1 MTKPAPAPEDAL
13 PASMDSHPANIT
25 TVIGFDYGA
34 RRIGVALGNRISG
47 SARALDVVVN
57 GANGPDWKRIE
68 SLLREWRPDAALVG
82 LPLTLDSGEQSNS
95 HAARAFAAELQ
106 TRHRLPALMV
116 DERLSSREAAH
127 RFAAR
132 RASGAAR
139 RKDAANLDA
148 VAAEVIVEQWLR
160 ENPGGAF
167 PTA

>member
-1 MTKPAPAPEDAL
+1 MTTPPSADSREADHPSVAKPAD
-13 PASMDSHPANIT
+13 IT

-47 SARALDVVVN
+47 SARALDVVSN
-57 GANGPDWKRIE
+57 GAGGPDWKRIE
-68 SLLREWRPDAALVG
+68 TLMREWRPDAVLVG

-95 HAARAFAAELQ
+95 HAARGFAAEMQ
-106 TRHRLPALMV
+106 TRHHLPAIMV

-132 RASGAAR
+132 RASGSAK
-139 RKDAANLDA
+139 RKDAASLDA

-160 ENPGGAF
+160 EQPATPG
-167 PTA
+167 

>member
-1 MTKPAPAPEDAL
+1 MTTPPATEPNAGVQL
-13 PASMDSHPANIT
+13 PTATPANIT

-47 SARALDVVVN
+47 SARALDVVGN
-57 GANGPDWKRIE
+57 GANGPDWKRIQT
-68 SLLREWRPDAALVG
+68 LMREWRPDAVLVG

-95 HAARAFAAELQ
+95 QAARAFAAEMQ
-106 TRHRLPALMV
+106 TRHRLPAIMV

-132 RASGAAR
+132 RASGAAK
-139 RKDAANLDA
+139 RKDAAGLDA

-160 ENPGGAF
+160 EQPA
-167 PTA
+167 ASH

>member
-1 MTKPAPAPEDAL
+1 MTTPFSVDPGAAAQPPAAKPAD
-13 PASMDSHPANIT
+13 IT

-47 SARALDVVVN
+47 SARALDVVSN
-57 GANGPDWKRIE
+57 GAGGPDWKRIE
-68 SLLREWRPDAALVG
+68 TLMREWRPDAVLVG

-95 HAARAFAAELQ
+95 HAARGFAAEMQ
-106 TRHRLPALMV
+106 TRHRLPAIMV

-132 RASGAAR
+132 RASGTAK
-139 RKDAANLDA
+139 RKDAASLDA

-160 ENPGGAF
+160 EQPLTPG
-167 PTA
+167 